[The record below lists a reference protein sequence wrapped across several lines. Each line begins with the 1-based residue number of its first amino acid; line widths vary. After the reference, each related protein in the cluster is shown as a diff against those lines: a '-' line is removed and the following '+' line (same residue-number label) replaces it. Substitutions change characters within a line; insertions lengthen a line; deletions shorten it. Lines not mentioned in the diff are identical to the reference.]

1 MHLAVFQNINAFPS
15 LLKKSRTTC
24 YKNLCFFSVSI
35 KLDITIRRSVNSAN
49 KAFNY
54 VGVLKYLKYF
64 EYFVLS
70 K

>member
-1 MHLAVFQNINAFPS
+1 MLQ
-15 LLKKSRTTC
+15 KSM
-24 YKNLCFFSVSI
+24 FFSVCI

-64 EYFVLS
+64 ECFVLS
-70 K
+70 KKCKLG